1 MTSLG
6 LVWHTMHH
14 YSSSTMHA
22 LILLSTILKLAAI
35 IIFFLLQRHF
45 CKSTVMSVHLFYT
58 QMEESSHS
66 TCILRQQAKQPLHV
80 LHNRLS
86 GTLCNLNGGTNLP
99 HRRWIQSCATIT
111 RGCWCIVICT
121 CTCCNNL
128 WCHSA
133 VWTQQGISSREFN
146 AGNTCAS
153 WEWLDFEVT
162 VTQIWKCQPSFTC
175 KCFCLYLFWH

>member
-1 MTSLG
+1 MPSYCYRLY
-6 LVWHTMHH
+6 WN
-14 YSSSTMHA
+14 
-22 LILLSTILKLAAI
+22 
-35 IIFFLLQRHF
+35 LLQLFIYFFCCNGIFVRAQLCQCICSTHKWKNQVIAPAFSGSKPNSHF
-45 CKSTVMSVHLFYT
+45 MCYT
-58 QMEESSHS
+58 
-66 TCILRQQAKQPLHV
+66 TDFLV
-80 LHNRLS
+80 
-86 GTLCNLNGGTNLP
+86 LCNLNGGTNLP

-128 WCHSA
+128 WYHSA

-153 WEWLDFEVT
+153 WEWLDFEVI